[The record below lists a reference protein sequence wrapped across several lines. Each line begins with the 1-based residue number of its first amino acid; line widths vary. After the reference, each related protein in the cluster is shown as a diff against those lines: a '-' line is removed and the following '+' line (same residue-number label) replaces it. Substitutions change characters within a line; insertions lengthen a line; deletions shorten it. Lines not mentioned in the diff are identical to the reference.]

1 MKILSN
7 EELQFLVKDK
17 HPRLR
22 MLAKARADKDPKG
35 EFTTKDLDRAIQF
48 CMYAGDKDSTS
59 WLKSLKVHA
68 ENGDLDRMRNEPD
81 AYESHKLHISSLVKN
96 GAIKFDLYDSVILK
110 DNGKRG
116 KVVDFNPES
125 KQYVVLFNPFEV
137 KIYDQNVLEKVGT
150 KEQD

>member
-7 EELQFLVKDK
+7 EEFQYLVKDK

-22 MLAKARADKDPKG
+22 MLAKTRVDKNPTG
-35 EFTTKDLDRAIQF
+35 EFTIDDLDRSIQF
-48 CMYAGDKDSTS
+48 CMYAGDKESTS

-68 ENGDLDRMRNEPD
+68 ENGDLDRMRNNPD
-81 AYESHKLHISSLVKN
+81 AYESHRLHIYSLVKN
-96 GAIKFDLYDSVILK
+96 GTVKFDLYDSVVLK

-116 KVVDFNPES
+116 KIVDFDPES

-137 KIYDQNVLEKVGT
+137 KVYDQKVLEKVGRV
-150 KEQD
+150 E